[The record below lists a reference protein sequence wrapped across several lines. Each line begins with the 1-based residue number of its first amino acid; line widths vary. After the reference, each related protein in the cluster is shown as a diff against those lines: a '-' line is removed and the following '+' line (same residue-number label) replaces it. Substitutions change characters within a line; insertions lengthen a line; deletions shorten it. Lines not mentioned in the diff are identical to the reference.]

1 MHCRTFYRQRRGDR
15 ALAEA
20 SEATGISRGTLS
32 RVERGEQFPKAEQC
46 RRLAEFYDAET
57 ARVVASFV
65 TLKTR
70 PDVYLTR
77 LYGVG
82 EALPRTALNLGF
94 PPRYTELIGAQLLQ
108 HIQSER
114 AA

>member
-77 LYGVG
+77 LYPAGVQRVQRAPESVATSDRYPAATTRKDLG
-82 EALPRTALNLGF
+82 CLN
-94 PPRYTELIGAQLLQ
+94 T
-108 HIQSER
+108 
-114 AA
+114 